1 MSGEV
6 ELEVL
11 NLRGHKA
18 GKIIKC
24 LVDVDGVIKDRFWRR
39 RLRDSVRDNCV
50 RLVVAAAVEVVTEIA
65 EKQRKKRE
73 VTDNGNSNS

>member
-6 ELEVL
+6 ELEVVS
-11 NLRGHKA
+11 LRGYKA

-50 RLVVAAAVEVVTEIA
+50 RLVVSAAVEVVTEIA